1 MTSIPPK
8 VPGGVADSGYV
19 SNRIKATDGSPV
31 SGSSSNRPIEPVRRA
46 AATAASDKPVEAGND
61 SVHITTSAR
70 ELLGLQQAIGDL
82 PEIDSARVERLR
94 GDIEQNRY
102 SVDAG
107 KIADRLLQ
115 LEDDLAAAQPPAKR

>member
-1 MTSIPPK
+1 MTSVTPK

-19 SNRIKATDGSPV
+19 SNRIKAADGSPV
-31 SGSSSNRPIEPVRRA
+31 SGSSSSRAVEQVRRA
-46 AATAASDKPVEAGND
+46 SAVSASDKPVEAGND
-61 SVHITTSAR
+61 VHITNSAR
-70 ELLGLQQAIGDL
+70 ELLGLQQAISDL
-82 PEIDSARVERLR
+82 PEIDSGRVERLR
-94 GDIEQNRY
+94 RDIEQNRY

>member
-1 MTSIPPK
+1 MTSVTPK

-19 SNRIKATDGSPV
+19 SNRIKGTDGSPV
-31 SGSSSNRPIEPVRRA
+31 SGSSSSRAVEQVRRA
-46 AATAASDKPVEAGND
+46 SAVSASDKPVEAGND
-61 SVHITTSAR
+61 VHITNSAR
-70 ELLGLQQAIGDL
+70 ELLGLQQAISDL
-82 PEIDSARVERLR
+82 PEIDSGRVERLR
-94 GDIEQNRY
+94 RDIEQNRY

>member
-31 SGSSSNRPIEPVRRA
+31 SGSSSRAVEPVRRA
-46 AATAASDKPVEAGND
+46 AATVASDKPVEAGNE
-61 SVHITTSAR
+61 SVHITASAR

-115 LEDDLAAAQPPAKR
+115 LEDDLAATKPVKR